1 MPQLPFYNRQVTT
14 QGLGAGPVNLPT
26 TSADQQFL
34 NAGAEMAAKATEDIA
49 RTENDTVMQSAALR
63 MDEIKYH
70 LSNQVAEAQGINA
83 RQVADHSLELFDKN
97 VGELDQT
104 IPASRKQ
111 DWAVLKA
118 TTRLQLQSSSD
129 THARNEYNRYQ
140 QGQFEGRMNMAELDA
155 GRYWNDPGSFRIT
168 TAKTFDAI
176 DTYADMNGWSPEQTA
191 AMKQEMQQKM
201 ALSATQANI
210 AERTKGMMNADGTLN
225 AYDGTIDPDQLATAM
240 FYQESRLSQFD
251 ANSQPLTSKKGAVGI
266 AQIMKATGPEAAE
279 AAGLPWDE
287 ERWRNDPAYNMAL
300 GKAYLNKQLKTFGG
314 NQVLALAA
322 YNAGAGM
329 VNDWINGTNTTG
341 KNKSLLKI
349 GDPRTGAITNEDF
362 VRSIPFGETQNYVA
376 KIMDSVP
383 SVPKTATM
391 AAITDTPYFH
401 QLSPQAQSSAL
412 SGMAEVLNKQRQ
424 ASRVVL
430 DGVVNDASAA
440 LRNGQQPQVMP
451 SRNQLISTYGLV
463 QGGQLY
469 TQLQNDEAFGN
480 NVKLVKNI
488 PPAQQQQLLEQAKP
502 EAGPNYAERLKNYD
516 QLQSA
521 ISAVNSARNA
531 DPVEFGMREGVVSP
545 LDISSPEAFSQGIKQ
560 RMLQVSQLPL
570 NYGTPLRV
578 FNNQEASAL
587 GKMLRDAPASQ
598 SLAYLD
604 SMNQSLGG
612 TPSYQ
617 AALQQISSSAP
628 SAAVAGIIMGK
639 SGSVVANSGWFSD
652 TKITP
657 VDAAQ
662 TIIEGANARKGMST
676 SVNGVVNQTKG
687 IAMPKDSELRPDF
700 DSLVGVAFA
709 GDSNGATQA
718 YEVAKDY
725 YSGVMARNGNLS
737 GEYDK
742 QLWEKAINVATGGIY
757 DYNGQGQVM
766 LPWGMP
772 ASQFDDAV
780 NKAWKTQV
788 VDAGVNA
795 PPGQYGLQSHG
806 DGQYLVKLGSGYLLK
821 KDGTPVVI
829 DIQQPQIRFAGG
841 IPQ

>member
-1 MPQLPFYNRQVTT
+1 MPRLPFYDRQVTT
-14 QGLGAGPVNLPT
+14 QGLGASPVNLPA

-34 NAGAEMAAKATEDIA
+34 NAGAEMAARATEDITRTANDTAMQGASLNLDNLKYNLDKAVQEKQGLDA
-49 RTENDTVMQSAALR
+49 RTAA
-63 MDEIKYH
+63 D
-70 LSNQVAEAQGINA
+70 
-83 RQVADHSLELFDKN
+83 DSLKQFDKASS
-97 VGELDQT
+97 ELDQT
-104 IPASRKQ
+104 IPASRRE
-111 DWAVLKA
+111 DWSLLKA
-118 TTRLQLQSSSD
+118 TTRLQLQSSTDS
-129 THARNEYNRYQ
+129 HALNEYRRYQ
-140 QGQFEGRMNMAELDA
+140 QGQFEGRMNIAELDA
-155 GRYWNDPGSFRIT
+155 GKYWDNPGALKISE
-168 TAKTFDAI
+168 AKTLDAI
-176 DTYADMNGWSPEQTA
+176 DTYADISGWSPEQTA

-201 ALSATQANI
+201 AKSATLSNI
-210 AERTKGMMNADGTLN
+210 ASRTQSMMNTDGTLN
-225 AYDGTIDPDQLATAM
+225 AYDGTIDADQLTTAM
-240 FYQESRLSQFD
+240 IWQESKGRQLD
-251 ANSQPLTSKKGAVGI
+251 ASGQPLTSKKGAVGI
-266 AQIMKATGPEAAE
+266 AQIMRGTGPEAAE

-287 ERWRNDPAYNMAL
+287 ERWRNDPAYNFAL

-329 VNDWINGTNTTG
+329 VNDWINGANTTG

-362 VRSIPFGETQNYVA
+362 VRSIPFSETQNYVA

-401 QLSPQAQSSAL
+401 QLSPQDQSSAL
-412 SGMAEVLNKQRQ
+412 SSMAEILNKQRQ

-440 LRNGQQPQVMP
+440 LRNGQQPPVMP
-451 SRNQLISTYGLV
+451 TRNQLISTYGLV

-488 PPAQQQQLLEQAKP
+488 PPAQQQQLLNEAKP
-502 EAGPNYAERLKNYD
+502 EPGPNYAERLKNYD

-521 ISAVNSARNA
+521 ISTVNSARNA
-531 DPVEFGMREGVVSP
+531 DPVAFGMREGVISQ
-545 LDISSPEAFSQGIKQ
+545 LDISSPENFSQGIKQ
-560 RMLQVSQLPL
+560 RMLQASQLPL
-570 NYGTPLRV
+570 NYGTPLRI

-598 SLAYLD
+598 SLTYLD
-604 SMNQSLGG
+604 SMYQYLGG
-612 TPSYQ
+612 TPAYQ
-617 AALQQISSSAP
+617 AALQQISGYAP
-628 SAAVAGIIMGK
+628 SAAVAGIIIGK

-652 TKITP
+652 TKVTP
-657 VDAAQ
+657 LDAAK
-662 TIIEGANARKGMST
+662 TIIEGANARKGMSS

-687 IAMPKDSELRPDF
+687 ITMPKDSELRPDF
-700 DSLVGVAFA
+700 DSFVGVAFA
-709 GDSNGATQA
+709 GDSNGAAQA

-725 YSGVMARNGNLS
+725 YSGIAARNGNLS

-742 QLWEKAINVATGGIY
+742 KLWEQAINIATGGIH
-757 DYNGQGQVM
+757 DYNGQGQIM
-766 LPWGMP
+766 LPWGMS

-780 NKAWKTQV
+780 NIAWKDQV
-788 VDAGVNA
+788 LDAGVKA

-806 DGQYLVKLGSGYLLK
+806 DGQYLVKLGTGYLLK
-821 KDGTPVVI
+821 NDGTPVILNV
-829 DIQQPQIRFAGG
+829 QQPRVRFVGG